1 MLTSMFNK
9 LFPSIKKEKQT
20 MANST
25 QYVVYTRNFKSRAK
39 QIGVFA
45 EPASTYKVNGEV
57 HGGKIKFRNLAV
69 KSTARKTATNKLLSK
84 GLDFTIEVLGVAP
97 KNSALT
103 MKSNIISL
111 LKKSVSLYFFIFVIV
126 ETEINPS
133 IDHASHHFEGRNY
146 HKTPFLPSAV
156 LYYSTRHKYHPLF
169 RSTIEL
175 PNPEYR
181 EVCQLSLIWQKM
193 ESRHL

>member
-1 MLTSMFNK
+1 MLSGMFNT
-9 LFPSIKKEKQT
+9 LFPSTKKEKT

-45 EPASTYKVNGEV
+45 EPAAQYKVNGEV

-69 KSTARKTATNKLLSK
+69 KTTARKTATNKLLSK
-84 GLDFTIEVLGVAP
+84 GLDFTVEVLGTAP

-111 LKKSVSLYFFIFVIV
+111 LKKSGRKVI
-126 ETEINPS
+126 
-133 IDHASHHFEGRNY
+133 NY
-146 HKTPFLPSAV
+146 SA
-156 LYYSTRHKYHPLF
+156 
-169 RSTIEL
+169 
-175 PNPEYR
+175 
-181 EVCQLSLIWQKM
+181 
-193 ESRHL
+193 